1 MATISKAE
9 VIAVK
14 EYNEEVR
21 EFTLKLEKPTYFDA
35 GSFLQL
41 TLEKEIGNRWPE
53 SRNFSIA
60 SGYSKDGIIKLI
72 IRKVGC
78 YTTRIFNELVVGA
91 TCTVK
96 LSFGDFL
103 LPFKKKDSSIIC
115 IAGGT
120 GIAPVLSFAE
130 ELLASNEINRLK
142 VIYSIKNS
150 KEFFGQ
156 NVIEKLNS
164 ENVFIHTTR
173 EKIGNCEY
181 GRPTVSSVSKLNPN
195 FVTDSF
201 YICGGEEFTSYFKNE
216 LIAAGAENV
225 FTDEW

>member
-14 EYNEEVR
+14 KYNDEVR

-41 TLEKEIGNRWPE
+41 TLEKEIANRWPE

-60 SGYSKDGIIKLI
+60 SGYRKDGVIKLI
-72 IRKVGC
+72 IRKVGS
-78 YTTRIFNELVVGA
+78 YTTRIFDELSVGA
-91 TCTVK
+91 ICTVK

-103 LPFKKKDSSIIC
+103 LPFKKRGSSIVC

-120 GIAPVLSFAE
+120 GIAPILSFIE
-130 ELLASNEINRLK
+130 ELRDVNEVDRLK
-142 VIYSIKNS
+142 LIYTVKNS
-150 KEFFGQ
+150 SELFG
-156 NVIEKLNS
+156 NEVIDSLPKSNLILHS
-164 ENVFIHTTR
+164 TR
-173 EKIGNCEY
+173 EVLDGFVN
-181 GRPTVSSVSKLNPN
+181 GRPTIDSIKSLNPDFLN
-195 FVTDSF
+195 DSF
-201 YICGGEEFTSYFKNE
+201 YICGGEAFTKKFKND
-216 LIAAGAENV
+216 LLMVGAENI

>member
-14 EYNEEVR
+14 KYNDEVR

-41 TLEKEIGNRWPE
+41 TLEKEIANRWPE

-60 SGYSKDGIIKLI
+60 SGYRKDGVIKLI
-72 IRKVGC
+72 IRKVGS
-78 YTTRIFNELVVGA
+78 YTTRIFDELSVGA
-91 TCTVK
+91 ICTVK

-103 LPFKKKDSSIIC
+103 LPFKKRESLIVC

-120 GIAPVLSFAE
+120 GIAPILSFIE
-130 ELLASNEINRLK
+130 ELKDANEVDRLK
-142 VIYSIKNS
+142 LIYTVKNS
-150 KEFFGQ
+150 SELFG
-156 NVIEKLNS
+156 NEVIDSLPKSNLILHS
-164 ENVFIHTTR
+164 TR
-173 EKIGNCEY
+173 EVLDGFVS
-181 GRPTVSSVSKLNPN
+181 GRPTIDSIKSLNPDFKN
-195 FVTDSF
+195 DSF
-201 YICGGEEFTSYFKNE
+201 YICGGEAFTKQFKSD
-216 LIAAGAENV
+216 LLAVGANNL